1 MTSHTTCHDVTHHVT
16 HFLSGSISGDSA
28 VVSWDELDIEGCVY
42 SLNLTTG
49 RNNISVIEEVEKN
62 PKEIIMDVVPPVN
75 QTAINK
81 ANEEATRKIQQ
92 EKS

>member
-1 MTSHTTCHDVTHHVT
+1 MVLICICLSHSFPFILKSWNHA
-16 HFLSGSISGDSA
+16 A
-28 VVSWDELDIEGCVY
+28 VKAKLKNGKFYYVNYGP
-42 SLNLTTG
+42 
-49 RNNISVIEEVEKN
+49 VIEEVEKN

-92 EKS
+92 EKSGCS

>member
-49 RNNISVIEEVEKN
+49 RNNISVIEEVET
-62 PKEIIMDVVPPVN
+62 PHILSDLVPGTQYSVW
-75 QTAINK
+75 
-81 ANEEATRKIQQ
+81 
-92 EKS
+92 